1 MSKTL
6 FKLAIAPTFPGTVTI
21 TDPDGTSQQLDC
33 TFKYVQRDERKKILE
48 ADMTD
53 WSDLT
58 GVLLQVLQTIANY
71 PEGQHRGLTEEDKLA
86 GFLRD
91 LLQGR
96 PWAFRDIVGTWI
108 EALETGRTKN

>member
-21 TDPDGTSQQLDC
+21 TDPDGTSQQLEC

-58 GVLLQVLQTIANY
+58 GVLLQVLQTITNL
-71 PEGQHRGLTEEDKLA
+71 PEGYA
-86 GFLRD
+86 GKEPVADFLRD